1 MGIALSTKNRTFLIC
16 VSLLGISALASWIL
30 YQCFAFSLITDMY
43 EGRSLSVLNNLIEYQ
58 YKKPVEHYLCLA
70 DIVFY
75 KFWILA
81 GIVAVPVI
89 ILRRRLISVHRRL
102 AADPE
107 YSILHLHIIFWLS
120 FGVRLF
126 VLPWAI
132 NLSMVGDEGYYWLAQ
147 DKLLA
152 GDFTY
157 VIFRPPLWP
166 CLLTVPSVVMHHP
179 FMARAFTT
187 LIGACAPVLL
197 YFLATI
203 MFNKRTALVAALIY
217 ALYPVHIGYSHYLW
231 AEILFGCLCL
241 ISVCFFLIYAGN
253 ADKTKYYLLA
263 FLTAGIA
270 LLAKESSAILFAGLA
285 VALLFVKTKNRF
297 RKLMAAG
304 VLFLAPAIVY
314 SMAVSCV
321 VKRVVVLSDAPV
333 VNFRMAAGLFK
344 EDYSFETQNNQA
356 LELTKFV
363 AHRSLSKTIDVM
375 KEHFY
380 NLWTPNS
387 FPINRLLKGHS
398 LNTWHKYLTK
408 KRGVALW
415 GYDNSMHWPLAYF
428 IAGSYIVIILLGL
441 TGLCVADMS
450 PFRVFSITCLLCL
463 SLSSVMV
470 FLCSRFRFPFMF
482 IFIMYAA
489 HLLMNGKTLLCRLKS
504 PKRIVLLLILLTLFA
519 HIVYTK
525 VPTFGS
531 WG

>member
-1 MGIALSTKNRTFLIC
+1 VLI
-16 VSLLGISALASWIL
+16 
-30 YQCFAFSLITDMY
+30 
-43 EGRSLSVLNNLIEYQ
+43 
-58 YKKPVEHYLCLA
+58 
-70 DIVFY
+70 
-75 KFWILA
+75 
-81 GIVAVPVI
+81 I

-102 AADPE
+102 AADSE
-107 YSILHLHIIFWLS
+107 YSIMHLHIIFWLS
-120 FGVRLF
+120 LGVRLF

-132 NLSMVGDEGYYWLAQ
+132 NLSMAGDEEYYWLAQ

-157 VIFRPPLWP
+157 VIFRPPLWS
-166 CLLTVPSVVMHHP
+166 CLLTIPSVVMHHP

-197 YFLATI
+197 YFLAVRV
-203 MFNKRTALVAALIY
+203 FNKRTALVAALIY

-241 ISVCFFLIYAGN
+241 ISVYSFLIYTRN
-253 ADKTKYYLLA
+253 TDKTKYYLLA
-263 FLTAGIA
+263 FFMAGIA
-270 LLAKESSAILFAGLA
+270 LLTKESGAILFAGLA
-285 VALLFVKTKNRF
+285 VALLFLKTKNRF
-297 RKLMAAG
+297 RKLMAG
-304 VLFLAPAIVY
+304 GLLFLVPAFAYSIV
-314 SMAVSCV
+314 ASCITN
-321 VKRVVVLSDAPV
+321 RVVVLSDAPV

-344 EDYSFETQNNQA
+344 ADYSFETQNNQA
-356 LELTKFV
+356 LELTEFV
-363 AHRSLSKTIDVM
+363 AHRSMSETIHVM

-387 FPINRLLKGHS
+387 FPINRLLNGQS
-398 LNTWHKYLTK
+398 LHTWRKYLPK
-408 KRGVALW
+408 KRGVLLW

-441 TGLCVADMS
+441 VGLCLADTS
-450 PFRVFSITCLLCL
+450 PFKVFSIVCLLCL
-463 SLSSVMV
+463 SLSCVVV

-482 IFIMYAA
+482 IFIMYSA

-504 PKRIVLLLILLTLFA
+504 PKRIILLLILLTLFA